1 MSVAQQGARGVVA
14 FDALL
19 ASVREFVDRE
29 VLPVV
34 AHYDLEDEYPEP
46 LVERMRELG
55 LFGLTVP
62 EEHGGLG
69 LDLTGYA
76 RVVKELSRGWISL
89 SGVVNTHFMGAFM
102 LRTFGTAAQQEH
114 FLPRMATGEVRAAF
128 SMTEPHA
135 GSDIQS
141 IRTRAVREGDAYVVD
156 GHKKWIT
163 NGLRAN
169 LIMLLTVTDPEA
181 ERRHQGMTCLLVEK
195 QPGVHEQ
202 PGLTILPLIE
212 KLGYRGIDSTEMVYE
227 GLRVPADR
235 VLGGEAGVGQGF
247 KQFMTGVEL
256 GRVNVAARALGIAQ
270 SAFDAAIR
278 YAQERETFGKP
289 IAQHQTV
296 QIKLAQMATKLR
308 AGELLML
315 DAAERKDSGE
325 RADLEA
331 GMAKLFAT
339 EIAEEVVIDALR
351 IHGGVGYVSGQY
363 PIERLYRDAPV
374 LMIGEGSNEIQQ
386 LIIAR
391 RLLERHALE
400 PAPEGA

>member
-69 LDLTGYA
+69 LDLTSYA

-141 IRTRAVREGDAYVVD
+141 IRTRAVREGDAYLVD

-169 LIMLLTVTDPEA
+169 LVMLLTVTDPEA

-400 PAPEGA
+400 QAPEGA

>member
-1 MSVAQQGARGVVA
+1 
-14 FDALL
+14 
-19 ASVREFVDRE
+19 
-29 VLPVV
+29 
-34 AHYDLEDEYPEP
+34 
-46 LVERMRELG
+46 
-55 LFGLTVP
+55 
-62 EEHGGLG
+62 
-69 LDLTGYA
+69 
-76 RVVKELSRGWISL
+76 
-89 SGVVNTHFMGAFM
+89 MGAFM
-102 LRTFGTAAQQEH
+102 LKTLGTAEQQER